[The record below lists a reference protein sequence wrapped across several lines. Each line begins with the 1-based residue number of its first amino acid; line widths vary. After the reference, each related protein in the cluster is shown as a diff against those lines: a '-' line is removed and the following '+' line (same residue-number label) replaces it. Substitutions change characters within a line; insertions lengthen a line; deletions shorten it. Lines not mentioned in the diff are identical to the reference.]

1 MKQFTFIIVAILF
14 CFSTQAQEKSNGR
27 KARKEEKR
35 KKIDALMKQE
45 EEGVI
50 VYKKSFAAGL
60 KLTSDGYG
68 GFVEKGISKSVKK
81 ALLFQIEI
89 TERKHQKEEKTT
101 PFGIGGGIPYVY
113 GKRNFFYPVKL
124 GVQLQQLLGNKSS
137 KNGVS
142 ITGNLG
148 GGLTLGLLRPYFLR
162 MDTARTGQKV
172 DIKYDSKDSLFFLR
186 ANTNA
191 TTEGPTFGKG
201 WSNLK
206 ITPGIYVKSSVRFDY
221 GRFNEMINALE
232 VGLIGEFY
240 AKKIPQMVYQK
251 ERNFFFSAY
260 VALVFGKRK

>member
-89 TERKHQKEEKTT
+89 TERKHPKEEKQ
-101 PFGIGGGIPYVY
+101 PNPYAPTVPIIY
-113 GKRNFFYPVKL
+113 AKQNFFYPVKL
-124 GVQLQQLLGNKSS
+124 GVQLQMLLGNKSS

-148 GGLTLGLLRPYFLR
+148 GGLVIGLLRPYELEV
-162 MDTARTGQKV
+162 DKNGVRTYV
-172 DIKYDSKDSLFFLR
+172 RYDSPD
-186 ANTNA
+186 
-191 TTEGPTFGKG
+191 
-201 WSNLK
+201 SNLFINGPYYGGPNFSRGWNHLK
-206 ITPGIYVKSSVRFDY
+206 VTPGVFVKPAVRFDY

-232 VGLIGEFY
+232 VGLTGEFY

-251 ERNFFFSAY
+251 QRQFFFSAY